1 MSIDPNEYK
10 LICDVQLPP
19 ATIIK
24 RGCTLNTL
32 LVAIRQR
39 ENFPPAERVFNNAA
53 SAERPAPARV
63 VMPELANVSTK
74 RLEPH
79 IEQALN
85 EQAFGLYIGDEVARL
100 NASPADHGWISVED
114 RLPVEGSK
122 DEYLIYCSTGAVAM
136 SDYVYDEQCGWGFWY
151 DPDATHWMPLPP
163 PPAQRTGGA
172 E

>member
-1 MSIDPNEYK
+1 MSNQKDEAFEKAYESVIDSGWMNVK
-10 LICDVQLPP
+10 HLM
-19 ATIIK
+19 
-24 RGCTLNTL
+24 
-32 LVAIRQR
+32 RQVWDKAR
-39 ENFPPAERVFNNAA
+39 TEQ
-53 SAERPAPARV
+53 PAPARV
-63 VMPELANVSTK
+63 VMSDIRGACAETVSIFAGSLDAK
-74 RLEPH
+74 HAAVYMREVL
-79 IEQALN
+79 LS
-85 EQAFGLYIGDEVARL
+85 EVARL
-100 NASPADHGWISVED
+100 NASTAAHGWISVED